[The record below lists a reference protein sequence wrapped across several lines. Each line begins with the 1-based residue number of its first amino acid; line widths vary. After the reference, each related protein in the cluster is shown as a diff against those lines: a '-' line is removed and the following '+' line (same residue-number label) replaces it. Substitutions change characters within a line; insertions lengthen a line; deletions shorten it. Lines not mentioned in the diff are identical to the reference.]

1 MASETGKRYR
11 QAKQANTLANTM
23 TNIETDRETDRA
35 FEKGNLL
42 STSAIGNEWRD
53 NGEYQRKD
61 YAGK

>member
-1 MASETGKRYR
+1 
-11 QAKQANTLANTM
+11 M